1 MAVLNVEYPQGR
13 PFVPARQGHYLRP
26 LPAGMVARVSEG
38 DHVSSAQIIAERAA
52 GVEAAVPP
60 GAGERAGILAGI
72 SGRVVEVVAQRH
84 IAIKGIVAVFQGAM
98 GLGGQSAGPLA
109 LLPRGEL
116 PAIVPIPA
124 GCVIVFPGQLP
135 LTFMQRAAANGAL
148 GVIAGSASA
157 REFEAFARADL
168 SAVLDELTSPPQLL
182 ALTIVLTEGLGD
194 YPMRPALFQML
205 AQRVNTPVLL
215 DGTTLPHRNRRP
227 EIIFPLPPG
236 APPEAVPADSGLAS
250 GVMVGV
256 AAGERR
262 GMSGVIAHLFTRRQ
276 ATAAGFRVPSASV
289 RLDDGSTVVL
299 PLHVLD
305 RIG

>member
-1 MAVLNVEYPQGR
+1 MAVLNIEYSQGR
-13 PFVPARQGHYLRP
+13 PFVPARLARYRRP
-26 LPAGMVARVSEG
+26 LPTGSMPRVSEG
-38 DHVSSAQIIAERAA
+38 EQVTSAQLIAEQAA
-52 GVEAAVPP
+52 GGAASEP
-60 GAGERAGILAGI
+60 AGIIAGI
-72 SGRVVEVVAQRH
+72 SGRVVEVVAQRYV
-84 IAIKGIVAVFQGAM
+84 AIEGVVAVFQGAI

-116 PAIVPIPA
+116 PAVVPIPS

-168 SAVLDELTSPPQLL
+168 SAVLDELTTPPQRMP
-182 ALTIVLTEGLGD
+182 LTIVLTEGLGNF
-194 YPMRPALFQML
+194 PMRPALFQML

-215 DGTTLPHRNRRP
+215 DGTTLPRRNRHP

-236 APPEAVPADSGLAS
+236 VAPDGIPADSSFAPGA
-250 GVMVGV
+250 MVGV

-262 GMSGVIAHLFTRRQ
+262 GMSGVIVHLFTRRQ
-276 ATAAGFRVPSASV
+276 PTAAGFLAPSASV

-299 PLHVLD
+299 PLHALD